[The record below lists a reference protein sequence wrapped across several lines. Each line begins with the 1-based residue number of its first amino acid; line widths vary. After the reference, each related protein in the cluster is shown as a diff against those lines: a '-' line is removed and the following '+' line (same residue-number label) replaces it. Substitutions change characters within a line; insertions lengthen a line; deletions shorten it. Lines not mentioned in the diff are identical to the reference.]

1 MKGVCAMKHVIIG
14 SGVAGMTAALDLAK
28 RGAGEI
34 DLYTDE
40 VHSYYYRPQVT
51 NFLAGV
57 MSLER
62 C

>member
-1 MKGVCAMKHVIIG
+1 MKHVIIG